1 MKVYETKGNQ
11 YNEHNGG
18 GLKTGRPTVSPKK
31 DTDDVS
37 SLGAKYVYLSMI
49 QKNGA
54 EGERYKSIYMSAVI
68 VRGQSW
74 RGRQMRG

>member
-31 DTDDVS
+31 DTKDDVS
-37 SLGAKYVYLSMI
+37 SPGTKYVYLSMI
-49 QKNGA
+49 QKKWSRRGTVQ
-54 EGERYKSIYMSAVI
+54 YIYI
-68 VRGQSW
+68 YICPQ
-74 RGRQMRG
+74 